1 MTARRFLSI
10 KDPQLAAEQLVASW
24 FGTSLLR
31 QSLGMAG
38 PLLAAAIAERV
49 RYAVDTLV
57 RAWSKGAEAASADKT
72 RWKRV

>member
-24 FGTSLLR
+24 FGMSLLR

-38 PLLAAAIAERV
+38 P
-49 RYAVDTLV
+49 
-57 RAWSKGAEAASADKT
+57 SFGGGNC
-72 RWKRV
+72 

>member
-38 PLLAAAIAERV
+38 P
-49 RYAVDTLV
+49 
-57 RAWSKGAEAASADKT
+57 SFGGGNC
-72 RWKRV
+72 